1 MAARQTPAITP
12 PCQFSFIFAAD
23 AAIDASAISP
33 AERRFHAMPAGASDI
48 MPPLRAIISRHDCCR
63 RRRHAAAAPPASAA
77 FALPFSML
85 SYAGDADADISP
97 FTPMPTLFST
107 LHYYDAITPTLFR
120 HFISPPPFSPSF
132 DTPPL
137 PLCDTPFRCR

>member
-1 MAARQTPAITP
+1 LRQRYYATITRHY
-12 PCQFSFIFAAD
+12 FS
-23 AAIDASAISP
+23 P
-33 AERRFHAMPAGASDI
+33 R
-48 MPPLRAIISRHDCCR
+48 LLR

-120 HFISPPPFSPSF
+120 HFISPPPFSPIIRYAAIAIMRYAIS
-132 DTPPL
+132 
-137 PLCDTPFRCR
+137 RR